1 MKSTFLPAAGS
12 DRLLAITMGV
22 SLAGHVAAI
31 AVFLL
36 TSGWKGWGR
45 TAGPV
50 KIVYESE
57 GPADQVPWTHEVA
70 RIQVGLRQAPPPTAA
85 LPEQS
90 LGQGYNPGPLG
101 PDISQLSV
109 ESEAGSGGLVMWGE
123 AGSAEGDPGSSWS
136 SAIDLNDLTGMFQS
150 NPVLYSYF
158 SSIRERI
165 QAAANQH
172 AWQPMNPSAS
182 GIVYVGF
189 VLSRDGS
196 VESTDVVQDRSTASP
211 ALRDVALRIVAASGP
226 FLPFPPSFPESSK
239 AIVVPIEFAPTL

>member
-1 MKSTFLPAAGS
+1 MKTFLPVNQP
-12 DRLLAITMGV
+12 DRLLTITMGV
-22 SLAGHVAAI
+22 SLAGHVVAI

-36 TSGWKGWGR
+36 TSGWKGWAR

-57 GPADQVPWTHEVA
+57 GPADQVPWTHEVT
-70 RIQVGLRQAPPPTAA
+70 RIQVGLRQAPPPSAV

-90 LGQGYNPGPLG
+90 MGEGFELGPLG
-101 PDISQLSV
+101 PDVSSLAADNEV
-109 ESEAGSGGLVMWGE
+109 GGGGLVMWGE
-123 AGSAEGDPGSSWS
+123 AGSEGEAGSSWS

-158 SSIRERI
+158 SAIRERI
-165 QAAANQH
+165 QAAANQE
-172 AWQPMNPSAS
+172 AWQPMDPSAA

-189 VLSRDGS
+189 VLNRSGAI
-196 VESTDVVQDRSTASP
+196 ESADVLEDRSAGSE
-211 ALRDVALRIVAASGP
+211 ALRDVALRIVSASGP

-239 AIVVPIEFAPTL
+239 AIVVPIEFASAL